1 MARGTRG
8 SGAKNRGGTPYVNPN
23 TNTNVRGSAFNGGV
37 QKSSSTINKVDPKQF
52 DSRRDSQKNITS
64 RGQASAKSQRRGGV
78 LRYPL
83 EALTG
88 TTDYLQI
95 DIIEFK
101 RPPNQIIRPTG
112 SGANTLNRAVGRT
125 TSGSLA
131 RKAVINDGSILLQV
145 PSQVQDSNSV
155 QFGDSE
161 MNTIA
166 GAAAGA
172 ISGVMKEGGQALSDS
187 IQGKKGAGEAI
198 SDLVAK
204 GKAGAENMI
213 GNTPGLMNAAQQGLN
228 AKLTSSALGVFGANV
243 STSQLLARST
253 GQVFNPNLELLF
265 DKPTLRSFRFS
276 FKMTPRSQEEA
287 RQCKLIIRSF
297 KQNMAPK
304 ANAEGSG
311 SLGGSSIFLKSPNIF
326 ELRYRKGNRDHPFL
340 HKFKQCFLTDFSV
353 NYTAEGL
360 HTTYD
365 DATPISMQ
373 MDMTFKEIEP
383 IYDVDYKDSDNSV
396 GF

>member
-1 MARGTRG
+1 MTREIVGYKTNRRGRRVPIYRKKTEL
-8 SGAKNRGGTPYVNPN
+8 NPD
-23 TNTNVRGSAFNGGV
+23 
-37 QKSSSTINKVDPKQF
+37 I
-52 DSRRDSQKNITS
+52 
-64 RGQASAKSQRRGGV
+64 QASIDAANQNAKDRKNASLNNLVSKGQSTPKSQRRGGV

-95 DIIEFK
+95 DILEYK
-101 RPPNQIIRPTG
+101 RPNNQVIRPVG
-112 SGANTLNRAVGRT
+112 SAANTLNRSVGGT

-131 RKAVINDGSILLQV
+131 TKAVINDGSILLQI
-145 PSQVQDSNSV
+145 PNQVQDGNSV
-155 QFGDSE
+155 NFGDSE

-172 ISGVMKEGGQALSDS
+172 IQGVMREGGQALSDS

-198 SDLVAK
+198 AELSAK
-204 GKAGAENMI
+204 AKAGADNLI
-213 GNTPGLMNAAQQGLN
+213 GNAPGLMSAAQAGLN
-228 AKLTSSALGVFGANV
+228 AKLTSSALGLFGANV

-276 FKMTPRSQEEA
+276 FKMTPRSQEES

-297 KQNMAPK
+297 KRNMAPK
-304 ANAEGSG
+304 ANVEGSG
-311 SLGGSSIFLKSPNIF
+311 SLSGSSIFLKSPNIF
-326 ELRYRKGNRDHPFL
+326 ELRYRKGNSDHPFL

-353 NYTAEGL
+353 NYTAEGV

-365 DATPISMQ
+365 DATPVSMQ

-383 IYDVDYKDSDNSV
+383 IYDVDYTDSDTSV

>member
-1 MARGTRG
+1 MTREIVGYTTNRRGRRVPIYR
-8 SGAKNRGGTPYVNPN
+8 KKKELNPD
-23 TNTNVRGSAFNGGV
+23 
-37 QKSSSTINKVDPKQF
+37 I
-52 DSRRDSQKNITS
+52 
-64 RGQASAKSQRRGGV
+64 QASIDAANQNAKDKKNASLNNLVSKGQSTPKSQRRGGV

-95 DIIEFK
+95 DILEYK
-101 RPPNQIIRPTG
+101 RPNNQVIRPVG
-112 SGANTLNRAVGRT
+112 SAANTLNRSVGGT

-131 RKAVINDGSILLQV
+131 TKAVINDGSILLQI
-145 PSQVQDSNSV
+145 PNQVQDGNSV
-155 QFGDSE
+155 NFGDSE

-172 ISGVMKEGGQALSDS
+172 IQGVMKEGGQALSDS

-198 SDLVAK
+198 AELTAK
-204 GKAGAENMI
+204 AKAGADNLV
-213 GNTPGLMNAAQQGLN
+213 GNAPGLMSAAQAGLN
-228 AKLTSSALGVFGANV
+228 AKLTSSALGLFGANV

-276 FKMTPRSQEEA
+276 FKMTPRSQEES

-297 KQNMAPK
+297 KRNMSPK
-304 ANAEGSG
+304 ANVEGSG
-311 SLGGSSIFLKSPNIF
+311 SLAGSSIFLKSPNIF
-326 ELRYRKGNRDHPFL
+326 ELRYRKGNSDHPFL

-353 NYTAEGL
+353 NYTAEGV

-365 DATPISMQ
+365 DATPVSMQ

-383 IYDVDYKDSDNSV
+383 IYDVDYTDSDTSV

>member
-1 MARGTRG
+1 MSYTEEQIAGMKGFSSVAEMNAAT
-8 SGAKNRGGTPYVNPN
+8 
-23 TNTNVRGSAFNGGV
+23 NGGKDDWWESYQNKKNTEDSKV
-37 QKSSSTINKVDPKQF
+37 TNNNESTK
-52 DSRRDSQKNITS
+52 
-64 RGQASAKSQRRGGV
+64 GQQAPKSQRRGGV

-112 SGANTLNRAVGRT
+112 SAANTLNRAVGRT

-155 QFGDSE
+155 QYGDSE
-161 MNTIA
+161 MNTLA

-172 ISGVMKEGGQALSDS
+172 IQGAMTDVGGAVSDRL
-187 IQGKKGAGEAI
+187 QGDSKAMENLLPNA
-198 SDLVAK
+198 
-204 GKAGAENMI
+204 KAGIDKIVGDA
-213 GNTPGLMNAAQQGLN
+213 PGLINAAQTGLN
-228 AKLTSSALGVFGANV
+228 AKLTSAALGVFGANV

-297 KQNMAPK
+297 KQNRAPK

-353 NYTAEGL
+353 NYTAEGT
-360 HTTYD
+360 HTTYN
-365 DATPISMQ
+365 DATPVSMT

>member
-1 MARGTRG
+1 MKGFSSVAEMNAAT
-8 SGAKNRGGTPYVNPN
+8 
-23 TNTNVRGSAFNGGV
+23 NGGKDDWWESYQNKKNTEDSKV
-37 QKSSSTINKVDPKQF
+37 TNNNESTK
-52 DSRRDSQKNITS
+52 
-64 RGQASAKSQRRGGV
+64 GQQAPKSQRRGGV

-213 GNTPGLMNAAQQGLN
+213 GNTPGLINAAQTGLN
-228 AKLTSSALGVFGANV
+228 AKLTSAALGVFGANV

-276 FKMTPRSQEEA
+276 FKMTPRSLAES
-287 RQCKLIIRSF
+287 RQCRLIIRSF

-304 ANAEGSG
+304 ANTEGSG

-353 NYTAEGL
+353 NYTAEGT
-360 HTTYD
+360 HTTYN
-365 DATPISMQ
+365 DATPVSMT

>member
-1 MARGTRG
+1 MAREIVGYKTNKRGRRVPIYGT
-8 SGAKNRGGTPYVNPN
+8 KTEL
-23 TNTNVRGSAFNGGV
+23 SAE
-37 QKSSSTINKVDPKQF
+37 T
-52 DSRRDSQKNITS
+52 
-64 RGQASAKSQRRGGV
+64 QASIDAANQNAKEKNNASLNNLVTKGQSTPKSQRRGGV

-95 DIIEFK
+95 DILEYK
-101 RPPNQIIRPTG
+101 RPNNQVIRPVG
-112 SGANTLNRAVGRT
+112 SAANTLNRSVGGT

-131 RKAVINDGSILLQV
+131 TKAVINDGSILLQI
-145 PSQVQDSNSV
+145 PNQVQDGNSV
-155 QFGDSE
+155 NFGDSE

-172 ISGVMKEGGQALSDS
+172 IQGVMKEGGQALSDS

-198 SDLVAK
+198 AELTAK
-204 GKAGAENMI
+204 AKAGADNLV
-213 GNTPGLMNAAQQGLN
+213 GNAPGLMSAAQAGLN
-228 AKLTSSALGVFGANV
+228 AKLTSSALGLFGANV

-265 DKPTLRSFRFS
+265 DKPTLRTFRFS
-276 FKMTPRSQEEA
+276 FKMTPRSQEES

-297 KQNMAPK
+297 KRNMAPK
-304 ANAEGSG
+304 ANVEGSG
-311 SLGGSSIFLKSPNIF
+311 SLSGSSIFLKSPNIF

-353 NYTAEGL
+353 NYTAEGV

-383 IYDVDYKDSDNSV
+383 IYDVDYADSDTSV

>member
-1 MARGTRG
+1 MSYTEEQIAGMKGFSSVAEMNAAT
-8 SGAKNRGGTPYVNPN
+8 
-23 TNTNVRGSAFNGGV
+23 NGGKDDWWESYQNKKNTEDSKV
-37 QKSSSTINKVDPKQF
+37 TNNNESTK
-52 DSRRDSQKNITS
+52 
-64 RGQASAKSQRRGGV
+64 GQQAPKSQRRGGV

-172 ISGVMKEGGQALSDS
+172 ISGLS
-187 IQGKKGAGEAI
+187 
-198 SDLVAK
+198 
-204 GKAGAENMI
+204 
-213 GNTPGLMNAAQQGLN
+213 
-228 AKLTSSALGVFGANV
+228 
-243 STSQLLARST
+243 
-253 GQVFNPNLELLF
+253 
-265 DKPTLRSFRFS
+265 
-276 FKMTPRSQEEA
+276 
-287 RQCKLIIRSF
+287 LIHI
-297 KQNMAPK
+297 
-304 ANAEGSG
+304 
-311 SLGGSSIFLKSPNIF
+311 
-326 ELRYRKGNRDHPFL
+326 
-340 HKFKQCFLTDFSV
+340 
-353 NYTAEGL
+353 
-360 HTTYD
+360 
-365 DATPISMQ
+365 
-373 MDMTFKEIEP
+373 
-383 IYDVDYKDSDNSV
+383 
-396 GF
+396 

>member
-1 MARGTRG
+1 MAREIVGYKTNKRGRRVPIYGTKTEL
-8 SGAKNRGGTPYVNPN
+8 SAETQASIDAANQNAKAKNNSSLNNLVTKGQSTP
-23 TNTNVRGSAFNGGV
+23 
-37 QKSSSTINKVDPKQF
+37 
-52 DSRRDSQKNITS
+52 
-64 RGQASAKSQRRGGV
+64 KSQRRGGV

-95 DIIEFK
+95 DILEYK
-101 RPPNQIIRPTG
+101 RPNNQVIRPVG
-112 SGANTLNRAVGRT
+112 SAANTLNRSVGGT

-131 RKAVINDGSILLQV
+131 TKAVINDGSILLQI
-145 PSQVQDSNSV
+145 PNQVQDGNSV
-155 QFGDSE
+155 NFGDSE

-172 ISGVMKEGGQALSDS
+172 IQGVMKEGGQALSDS

-198 SDLVAK
+198 AELTAK
-204 GKAGAENMI
+204 AKAGADNLV
-213 GNTPGLMNAAQQGLN
+213 GNAPGLMSAAQAGLN
-228 AKLTSSALGVFGANV
+228 AKLTSSALGLFGANV

-265 DKPTLRSFRFS
+265 DKPTLRTFRFS
-276 FKMTPRSQEEA
+276 FKMTPRSQEES

-297 KQNMAPK
+297 KRNMAPK
-304 ANAEGSG
+304 ANVEGSG
-311 SLGGSSIFLKSPNIF
+311 SLSGSSIFLKSPNIF
-326 ELRYRKGNRDHPFL
+326 ELRYRKGNSDHPFL

-353 NYTAEGL
+353 NYTAEGV

-383 IYDVDYKDSDNSV
+383 IYDVDYADSDTSV

>member
-1 MARGTRG
+1 MPNFPPNYAEQEKFFASKEYQT
-8 SGAKNRGGTPYVNPN
+8 GAKEAIKNNQPLPKPPASNASLNNLVTKGQSTP
-23 TNTNVRGSAFNGGV
+23 
-37 QKSSSTINKVDPKQF
+37 
-52 DSRRDSQKNITS
+52 
-64 RGQASAKSQRRGGV
+64 KSQRRGGV

-95 DIIEFK
+95 DILEYK
-101 RPPNQIIRPTG
+101 RPNNQVIRPVG
-112 SGANTLNRAVGRT
+112 SAANTLNRSVGGT

-131 RKAVINDGSILLQV
+131 TKAVINDGSILLQI
-145 PSQVQDSNSV
+145 PNQVQDGNSV
-155 QFGDSE
+155 NFGDSE

-172 ISGVMKEGGQALSDS
+172 IQGVMKEGGQALSDS

-198 SDLVAK
+198 AELTAK
-204 GKAGAENMI
+204 AKAGADNLV
-213 GNTPGLMNAAQQGLN
+213 GNAPGLMSAAQAGLN
-228 AKLTSSALGVFGANV
+228 AKLTSSALGLFGANV

-265 DKPTLRSFRFS
+265 DKPTLRTFRFS
-276 FKMTPRSQEEA
+276 FKMTPRSQEES

-297 KQNMAPK
+297 KRNMAPK
-304 ANAEGSG
+304 ANVEGSG
-311 SLGGSSIFLKSPNIF
+311 SLSGSSIFLKSPNIF
-326 ELRYRKGNRDHPFL
+326 ELRYRKGNSDHPFL

-353 NYTAEGL
+353 NYTAEGV

-383 IYDVDYKDSDNSV
+383 IYDVDYADSDTSV

>member
-8 SGAKNRGGTPYVNPN
+8 SGAKNRGGTPYINPN
-23 TNTNVRGSAFNGGV
+23 TNTNIRGSAFNGGV
-37 QKSSSTINKVDPKQF
+37 RKSSSTINKVDPKQF
-52 DSRRDSQKNITS
+52 DQRRDSQKNISST
-64 RGQASAKSQRRGGV
+64 GQASAKSQRRGGV

-101 RPPNQIIRPTG
+101 RPPNQMIRPVG

-172 ISGVMKEGGQALSDS
+172 ISGAMTTGGKELTDTLE
-187 IQGKKGAGEAI
+187 GKKTASQAMT
-198 SDLVAK
+198 DLVAK
-204 GKAGAENMI
+204 GKAKTDEII
-213 GNTPGLMNAAQQGLN
+213 GNTPGLVQAAQTGLN
-228 AKLTSSALGVFGANV
+228 AKLTSAALGVFSGNV

-304 ANAEGSG
+304 ANTEGGEFS
-311 SLGGSSIFLKSPNIF
+311 GSSIFLKSPNIF

>member
-1 MARGTRG
+1 MAREIVGYKTNKRGRRVPIYGT
-8 SGAKNRGGTPYVNPN
+8 KTEL
-23 TNTNVRGSAFNGGV
+23 SAE
-37 QKSSSTINKVDPKQF
+37 T
-52 DSRRDSQKNITS
+52 
-64 RGQASAKSQRRGGV
+64 QASIDAANQNAKEKNNASLNNLVTKGQSTPKSQRRGGV

-95 DIIEFK
+95 DILEYK
-101 RPPNQIIRPTG
+101 RPNNQVIRPVG
-112 SGANTLNRAVGRT
+112 SAANTLNRSVGGT

-131 RKAVINDGSILLQV
+131 TKAVINDGSILLQI
-145 PSQVQDSNSV
+145 PNQVQDGNSV
-155 QFGDSE
+155 NFGDSE

-172 ISGVMKEGGQALSDS
+172 IQGVMKEGGQALSDS

-198 SDLVAK
+198 AELTAK
-204 GKAGAENMI
+204 AKAGADNLV
-213 GNTPGLMNAAQQGLN
+213 GNAPGLMSAAQAGLN
-228 AKLTSSALGVFGANV
+228 AKLTSSALGLFGANV

-265 DKPTLRSFRFS
+265 DKPTLRTFRFS
-276 FKMTPRSQEEA
+276 FKMTPRSQEES

-297 KQNMAPK
+297 KRNMAPK
-304 ANAEGSG
+304 ANVEGSG
-311 SLGGSSIFLKSPNIF
+311 SLSGSSIFLKSPNIF
-326 ELRYRKGNRDHPFL
+326 ELRYRKGNSDHPFL

-353 NYTAEGL
+353 NYTAEGV

-383 IYDVDYKDSDNSV
+383 IYDVDYADSDTSV

>member
-1 MARGTRG
+1 MKGFSSVAEMNAAT
-8 SGAKNRGGTPYVNPN
+8 
-23 TNTNVRGSAFNGGV
+23 NGGKDDWWEAY
-37 QKSSSTINKVDPKQF
+37 QNKKNAEDSKFTNNNESTK
-52 DSRRDSQKNITS
+52 
-64 RGQASAKSQRRGGV
+64 GQQAPKSQRRGGV

-304 ANAEGSG
+304 ANTEGGEFS
-311 SLGGSSIFLKSPNIF
+311 GSSIFLKSPNIF

-353 NYTAEGL
+353 NYTAEGT
-360 HTTYD
+360 HTTYN
-365 DATPISMQ
+365 DATPVSMQ

-383 IYDVDYKDSDNSV
+383 IYDVDYKDNDNSV

>member
-1 MARGTRG
+1 MPNFPPNYAEQEKFFASKEYQT
-8 SGAKNRGGTPYVNPN
+8 GAKEAIKNNQPLPKPPASNSSLNNLVTKGQSTP
-23 TNTNVRGSAFNGGV
+23 
-37 QKSSSTINKVDPKQF
+37 
-52 DSRRDSQKNITS
+52 
-64 RGQASAKSQRRGGV
+64 KSQRRGGV

-95 DIIEFK
+95 DILEYK
-101 RPPNQIIRPTG
+101 RPNNQVIRPVG
-112 SGANTLNRAVGRT
+112 SAANTLNRSVGGT

-131 RKAVINDGSILLQV
+131 TKAVINDGSILLQI
-145 PSQVQDSNSV
+145 PNQVQDGNSV
-155 QFGDSE
+155 NFGDSE

-172 ISGVMKEGGQALSDS
+172 IQGVMKEGGQALSDS

-198 SDLVAK
+198 AELTAK
-204 GKAGAENMI
+204 AKAGADNLV
-213 GNTPGLMNAAQQGLN
+213 GNAPGLMSAAQAGLN
-228 AKLTSSALGVFGANV
+228 AKLTSSALGLFGANV

-265 DKPTLRSFRFS
+265 DKPTLRTFRFS
-276 FKMTPRSQEEA
+276 FKMTPRSQEES

-297 KQNMAPK
+297 KRNMAPK
-304 ANAEGSG
+304 ANVEGSG
-311 SLGGSSIFLKSPNIF
+311 SLSGSSIFLKSPNIF
-326 ELRYRKGNRDHPFL
+326 ELRYRKGNSDHPFL

-353 NYTAEGL
+353 NYTAEGV

-383 IYDVDYKDSDNSV
+383 IYDVDYADSDTSV

>member
-1 MARGTRG
+1 MPNFPPNYAEQEKFFASKEYQT
-8 SGAKNRGGTPYVNPN
+8 GAKEAIKNNQPLPKPPASNSSLNNLVTKGQSTP
-23 TNTNVRGSAFNGGV
+23 
-37 QKSSSTINKVDPKQF
+37 
-52 DSRRDSQKNITS
+52 
-64 RGQASAKSQRRGGV
+64 KSQRRGGV

-95 DIIEFK
+95 DILEYK
-101 RPPNQIIRPTG
+101 RPNNQVIRPVG
-112 SGANTLNRAVGRT
+112 SAANTLNRSVGGT

-131 RKAVINDGSILLQV
+131 TKAVINDGSILLQI
-145 PSQVQDSNSV
+145 PNQVQDGNSV
-155 QFGDSE
+155 NFGDSE

-172 ISGVMKEGGQALSDS
+172 IQGVMKEGGQALSDS

-198 SDLVAK
+198 AELTAK
-204 GKAGAENMI
+204 AKAGADNLV
-213 GNTPGLMNAAQQGLN
+213 GNAPGLMSAAQAGLN
-228 AKLTSSALGVFGANV
+228 AKLTSSALGLFGANV

-265 DKPTLRSFRFS
+265 DKPTLRTFRFS
-276 FKMTPRSQEEA
+276 FKMTPRSQEES

-297 KQNMAPK
+297 KRNMAPK
-304 ANAEGSG
+304 ANVEGSG
-311 SLGGSSIFLKSPNIF
+311 SLSGSSIFLKSPNIF

-353 NYTAEGL
+353 NYTAEGV

-383 IYDVDYKDSDNSV
+383 IYDVDYADSDTSV

>member
-1 MARGTRG
+1 MPNFPPNYAEQEKFFASKEYQT
-8 SGAKNRGGTPYVNPN
+8 GAKEAIKNNQPLPKPPASNASLNNLVTKGQSTP
-23 TNTNVRGSAFNGGV
+23 
-37 QKSSSTINKVDPKQF
+37 
-52 DSRRDSQKNITS
+52 
-64 RGQASAKSQRRGGV
+64 KSQRRGGV

-95 DIIEFK
+95 DILEYK
-101 RPPNQIIRPTG
+101 RPNNQVIRPVG
-112 SGANTLNRAVGRT
+112 SAANTLNRSVGGT

-131 RKAVINDGSILLQV
+131 TKAVINDGSILLQI
-145 PSQVQDSNSV
+145 PNQVQDGNSV
-155 QFGDSE
+155 NFGDSE

-172 ISGVMKEGGQALSDS
+172 IQGVMKEGGQALSDS

-198 SDLVAK
+198 AELTAK
-204 GKAGAENMI
+204 AKAGADNLV
-213 GNTPGLMNAAQQGLN
+213 GNAPGLMSAAQAGLN
-228 AKLTSSALGVFGANV
+228 AKLTSSALGLFGANV

-265 DKPTLRSFRFS
+265 DKPTLRTFRFS
-276 FKMTPRSQEEA
+276 FKMTPRSQEES
-287 RQCKLIIRSF
+287 RQCKLIVRSF
-297 KQNMAPK
+297 KRNMAPK
-304 ANAEGSG
+304 ANVEGSG
-311 SLGGSSIFLKSPNIF
+311 SLSGSSIFLKSPNIF
-326 ELRYRKGNRDHPFL
+326 ELRYRKGNSDHPFL

-353 NYTAEGL
+353 NYTAEGV

-383 IYDVDYKDSDNSV
+383 IYDVDYADSDTSV

>member
-1 MARGTRG
+1 MSYTEEQIAGMKGFSSVAEMNAAT
-8 SGAKNRGGTPYVNPN
+8 
-23 TNTNVRGSAFNGGV
+23 NGG
-37 QKSSSTINKVDPKQF
+37 KDDWWESYKNKKNTEDSKITNNNESTK
-52 DSRRDSQKNITS
+52 
-64 RGQASAKSQRRGGV
+64 GQQAPKSQRRGGV

-213 GNTPGLMNAAQQGLN
+213 GNTPGLINAAQTGLN
-228 AKLTSSALGVFGANV
+228 AKLTSAALGVFGANV

-276 FKMTPRSQEEA
+276 FKMTPRSLAES
-287 RQCKLIIRSF
+287 RQCRLIIRSF

-304 ANAEGSG
+304 ANTEGSG

-353 NYTAEGL
+353 NYTAEGT
-360 HTTYD
+360 HTTYN
-365 DATPISMQ
+365 DATPVSMT